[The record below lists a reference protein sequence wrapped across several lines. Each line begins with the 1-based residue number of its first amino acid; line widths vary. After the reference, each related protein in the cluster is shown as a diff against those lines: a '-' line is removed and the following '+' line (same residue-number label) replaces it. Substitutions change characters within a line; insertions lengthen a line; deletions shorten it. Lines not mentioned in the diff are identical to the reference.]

1 MKRYDIIRHL
11 IEKRGYKSYLEIG
24 VLGNETYNSLP
35 KLDVKHSVD
44 PNGQAVFNMT
54 SDEFFQHHCNQK
66 YDIVFIDGLHLREQ
80 VARDIENSLT
90 HLNEGGIIVV
100 HDCLPSAEY
109 EQLREGISG
118 KPWTGDVWKAF
129 AAIRAERSDL
139 SMSVVDTDYGCGI
152 IERLDDVKSRSCFDA
167 KLLSS
172 LTTIKP
178 VDGNYTWQFFC
189 QHRDELMGV
198 ITPEVFLGHW

>member
-35 KLDVKHSVD
+35 TLDVKHSVD

-54 SDEFFQHHCNQK
+54 SDEFFKSYCHRT
-66 YDIVFIDGLHLREQ
+66 YDIIFIDGLHLSEQ
-80 VARDIENSLT
+80 VTKDIENSLT
-90 HLNEGGIIVV
+90 HLNEGGIIVC

-129 AAIRAERSDL
+129 ANLKAERTDL
-139 SMSVVDTDYGCGI
+139 VMSVIDTDYGCGI
-152 IERLDDVKSRSCFDA
+152 IERLDDVRPRSNFDA
-167 KLLSS
+167 RLLSS
-172 LTTIKP
+172 LVTIKP
-178 VDGNYTWQFFC
+178 IDSNYTWDFFC
-189 QHRDELMGV
+189 KHRDNIMGV
-198 ITPEVFLGHW
+198 ITVEQFLSI